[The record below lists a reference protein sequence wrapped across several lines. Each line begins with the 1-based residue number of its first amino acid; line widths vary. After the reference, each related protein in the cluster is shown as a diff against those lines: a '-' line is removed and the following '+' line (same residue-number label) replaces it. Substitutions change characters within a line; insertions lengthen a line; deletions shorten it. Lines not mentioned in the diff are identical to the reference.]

1 MKARQREKT
10 LREKLAD
17 LVRPVISFVSGF
29 SAHDS
34 QSEKRAVTTASALP
48 VAEIYQQQIITD
60 PKKHIE
66 ELAAARTPYANVPF
80 DMID

>member
-1 MKARQREKT
+1 MKVHQREKSV
-10 LREKLAD
+10 RETVTA
-17 LVRPVISFVSGF
+17 LVRLLISSVSGF
-29 SAHDS
+29 SARYS
-34 QSEKRAVTTASALP
+34 RSEKSVVPATSALP
-48 VAEIYQQQIITD
+48 VAEIYQQQIIAD